1 MRRANAQLQLDRRAE
16 ILEAAARCFARAGF
30 HGASMQDICAE
41 AAMSPGNLYRYFRS
55 KEEIIAAICERD
67 RAIAAEGFAMVNR
80 APDFWSAFAELAH
93 YHFVERSTDD
103 IAICAEVFAESRRNP
118 EIARLNQQFD
128 SDVKQWMGDLLRQ
141 AAARGDIHPQTDIEA
156 AVAMLMVMADGLFWR
171 RAIEPSFDAAAVLPL
186 FLATTKH
193 MLTAGPQA
201 GAAPAN
207 EGTSHEG

>member
-1 MRRANAQLQLDRRAE
+1 MRRANAQLQIDRRAE
-16 ILEAAARCFARAGF
+16 ILQAAARCFARSGF

-41 AAMSPGNLYRYFRS
+41 AAMSPGNLYRYFGS

-67 RAIAAEGFAMVNR
+67 RADAAEGFAMVNQ
-80 APDFWSAFAELAH
+80 APDFWSAFAALAR

-128 SDVKQWMGDLLRQ
+128 ADVKRWLSDLLRQ

-156 AVAMLMVMADGLFWR
+156 CTAMLMVMADGLFWR
-171 RAIEPSFDAAAVLPL
+171 RATEPSFDAAAVLPL

-193 MLTAGPQA
+193 MLTAGPRTD
-201 GAAPAN
+201 AAPAN
-207 EGTSHEG
+207 EGTVQ

>member
-1 MRRANAQLQLDRRAE
+1 MRRANAQLQIDRRAE
-16 ILEAAARCFARAGF
+16 ILAAAARCFARSGF

-67 RAIAAEGFAMVNR
+67 RADAAEGFAMVDK
-80 APDFWSAFAELAH
+80 AADFWSAFAALAR

-128 SDVKQWMGDLLRQ
+128 GDVKRWLSDLLRQ
-141 AAARGDIHPQTDIEA
+141 AAARGDIHPQTDIDA
-156 AVAMLMVMADGLFWR
+156 CTAMLMVMADGLFWR
-171 RAIEPSFDAAAVLPL
+171 RATEPSFDAAAVLPL
-186 FLATTKH
+186 FLAITKH
-193 MLTAGPQA
+193 MLTSGPQA
-201 GAAPAN
+201 APG
-207 EGTSHEG
+207 EGSDEG